1 MTGAAPS
8 NTEMLAGLTECA
20 YRLGMAFGAEA
31 ERTGGQARI
40 DAFNLY
46 DRCFFSVR
54 VAIGL
59 QLRLR
64 REDRASGREHAE
76 ATEREA
82 DDSRERSDYLAPERD
97 RERDRETEPASLPV
111 LLKTLNSVV
120 VDAQALPGP
129 PPAALPALTEIL
141 VGIGAAPGPAAARRP
156 RGDLRTRL
164 TASTTAPAQAPGL
177 RAAPQSRQATGPPR
191 R

>member
-1 MTGAAPS
+1 MTAAAPS
-8 NTEMLAGLTECA
+8 NTEMLSGLTEYA
-20 YRLGMAFGAEA
+20 YRLGKAFGAEA
-31 ERTGGQARI
+31 ERAQGQTRI

-64 REDRASGREHAE
+64 REDRAAGRDHAIERAE

-82 DDSRERSDYLAPERD
+82 DDSREQSDYLAPERD
-97 RERDRETEPASLPV
+97 RERDRETEPAGLPV

-120 VDAQALPGP
+120 ADARTLPGP
-129 PPAALPALTEIL
+129 PPAALPALGDL
-141 VGIGAAPGPAAARRP
+141 LARFGDAPAPARRQ
-156 RGDLRTRL
+156 RSDLRARL
-164 TASTTAPAQAPGL
+164 TGSASAPLPAHSPAL
-177 RAAPQSRQATGPPR
+177 RQSTGPPR

>member
-1 MTGAAPS
+1 MAAAAPS
-8 NTEMLAGLTECA
+8 NAEMLSGLTQCA
-20 YRLGMAFGAEA
+20 YRLGVAFGAEA
-31 ERTGGQARI
+31 ERAQGQARI

-64 REDRASGREHAE
+64 REDRASGRDTAE
-76 ATEREA
+76 LSEREA

-97 RERDRETEPASLPV
+97 RERDREAEPASLPV

-120 VDAQALPGP
+120 ADARALPGP
-129 PPAALPALTEIL
+129 PPAALPALGDL
-141 VGIGAAPGPAAARRP
+141 LARYGDSPAPARRQ
-156 RGDLRTRL
+156 RSDLRTRL
-164 TASTTAPAQAPGL
+164 TGSASAPLPALSPAL
-177 RAAPQSRQATGPPR
+177 RQSTGPPR

>member
-1 MTGAAPS
+1 MPTTAPS
-8 NTEMLAGLTECA
+8 KTEMLAGLTECA

-31 ERTGGQARI
+31 ERAQGQARI

-120 VDAQALPGP
+120 ADAQALPGP
-129 PPAALPALTEIL
+129 APAALPALGDL
-141 VGIGAAPGPAAARRP
+141 LARFGDAPAPARRQ
-156 RGDLRTRL
+156 RSDLRTRL
-164 TASTTAPAQAPGL
+164 TGSASAPLPALSPAL
-177 RAAPQSRQATGPPR
+177 RQSTGPPR